1 MPETHRLRPGQKVRL
16 ADVPTRAD
24 AYHSDRDEAEREFR
38 ELRDEI
44 IETQH
49 RLYSEGKQKLL
60 VVLQAIDA
68 GGKDSTIRRLFKGV
82 NPQGVKV
89 TSFKVPSKNELAH
102 DFLWRVHKAVPGKGM
117 IGVFNRSHYE
127 DVLVVRVDRI
137 APEEVWRGRY
147 RQINEF
153 ERLLAETGTRILKI
167 FLHISKEEQA
177 ERFRDRLDKPHK
189 QWKFSR
195 DDLRK
200 REQWD
205 DYRAAYEEALERC
218 TTEWAPWYVIPADQ
232 KWYRNLAIA
241 KVMTA
246 ALREMGPRY
255 PEPEDLAGVEIV

>member
-16 ADVPTRAD
+16 AEIPTRAD
-24 AYHSDRDEAEREFR
+24 VYHPDRDEAEREFR

-68 GGKDSTIRRLFKGV
+68 GGKDSTIRRLLKGV

-137 APEEVWRGRY
+137 APEEVWRDRY

-241 KVMTA
+241 KAMTA

-255 PEPEDLAGVEIV
+255 PEPEDLAGIEIV